1 MAEKDI
7 HYYEPANGH
16 GLKSRSLQCHRRT
29 AADRLDFLARC
40 QGEYQPRTVQLFQ
53 RLLL

>member
-16 GLKSRSLQCHRRT
+16 GLKYDPCHRRT
-29 AADRLDFLARC
+29 AADRLDFLARR

-53 RLLL
+53 RVLL